1 MRNILGSR
9 INLVG
14 WVLLITLSYTT
25 PVANAEVGIAKHLLD
40 NGLTVLIKPEKGSGL
55 VAIVAVVRAG
65 AAQESIQT
73 AGIGNFV
80 AQLLLAGTRQSSA
93 EEVAAVADQVGGNI
107 AAYRR
112 EDLTEIRAVT
122 TSEMF
127 SRAMSL
133 IGECLTD
140 AMFEDKWVEQVR
152 TNILK
157 HFSAESDNVFQDA
170 YSKLRELLYEDSGY
184 RRPVLGFERIVRKA
198 TAQDLKRFYASYY
211 VPNNMIIS
219 IAGDVTPEQAL
230 DAVEKAFAGIA
241 PARLPLD
248 RGIADEM
255 LVQPKYIAYESNTPA
270 AYILLGWLA
279 PPMRSS
285 DYPAFAVAVNALGG
299 GKGSLMYKEIRQKR
313 GMAYDL
319 GIFYPWLKYQS
330 HVVAYV
336 ITDPYKEVLPNIKGP
351 LVIDEI
357 KQLVLQQ
364 VETLKQR
371 KLTDAELQRAKG
383 YTIGTFVRTQQHLV
397 DRAYLPAW
405 FEAIGV
411 GYDAVQKLPDLFEKV
426 TAEDVQRVAQKYFGN
441 YAAVIAMPADRK
453 APAPAN

>member
-1 MRNILGSR
+1 
-9 INLVG
+9 
-14 WVLLITLSYTT
+14 
-25 PVANAEVGIAKHLLD
+25 
-40 NGLTVLIKPEKGSGL
+40 
-55 VAIVAVVRAG
+55 
-65 AAQESIQT
+65 
-73 AGIGNFV
+73 
-80 AQLLLAGTRQSSA
+80 
-93 EEVAAVADQVGGNI
+93 
-107 AAYRR
+107 
-112 EDLTEIRAVT
+112 
-122 TSEMF
+122 
-127 SRAMSL
+127 
-133 IGECLTD
+133 

-170 YSKLRELLYEDSGY
+170 YSKLRGLLYEDSGY
-184 RRPVLGFERIVRKA
+184 RRPLLGFERIVRKA

-230 DAVEKAFAGIA
+230 DAVEKAFAGIV
-241 PARLPLD
+241 PIKLPLD
-248 RGIADEM
+248 RGIPDET

-279 PPMRSS
+279 PPMRSP
-285 DYPAFAVAVNALGG
+285 DYPAFVVAANALGG

-330 HVVAYV
+330 HLVAYV

-357 KQLVLQQ
+357 KQLILKQI
-364 VETLKQR
+364 ETLKQR
-371 KLTDAELQRAKG
+371 KLSDAELQRAKG

-397 DRAYLPAW
+397 DRAYFPAW
-405 FEAIGV
+405 FEAIGI

-426 TAEDVQRVAQKYFGN
+426 TAEDVQHVVQKYLGN
-441 YAAVIAMPADRK
+441 YAAVIVMPANRK
-453 APAPAN
+453 PSTLPN